1 MQKPIISIK
10 KLSFNHKERTVIN
23 INKFELHRGAMYLF
37 TGGTGSGKT
46 TLLNLLLRRENYDS
60 GIIEYEGK
68 EYQIQAKRRKKISAF
83 LTPSDK
89 IDFHIMKGDRE
100 PDIVAMSIPTL
111 LRLLKNEW

>member
-1 MQKPIISIK
+1 MINGNK
-10 KLSFNHKERTVIN
+10 KG
-23 INKFELHRGAMYLF
+23 KFYEWQLVQIFKDAGMKAQRAWN
-37 TGGTGSGKT
+37 SAGKA
-46 TLLNLLLRRENYDS
+46 LGKDHECDVLV
-60 GIIEYEGK
+60 EYKGK

-111 LRLLKNEW
+111 IRLLKDEW